1 MAFSFLRRPI
11 TESGGIVVKVV
22 AGIVRMGLKKKVTI
36 SWSGGKDSA
45 FALYKILAS
54 GEYDVAGLHTVINTE
69 TKRVGLH
76 GVREELI
83 QMQAQSIGLPLHII
97 YLDGSDDNAAYEK
110 AMHTYYEQIAGSVD
124 AIMFGDIFLEDLRSY
139 REKLLSKF
147 SIEPVYP
154 LWGMN
159 TNYLIE
165 EFIELG
171 FKTALCSANAS
182 YFTPEQVGATIDLD
196 FVQALSSEVDPCGE
210 NGEFHTFV
218 YDGPLFRKRVQINLG
233 EIVEKKYSYTKK
245 KSNGE
250 EEMVSTTFLFCD
262 FLPASTSEETH

>member
-1 MAFSFLRRPI
+1 MFLRRPI
-11 TESGGIVVKVV
+11 IESGDIVVKVV

-45 FALYKILAS
+45 FALYKMLTS

-69 TKRVGLH
+69 TRRVGLH

-83 QMQAQSIGLPLHII
+83 QMQAQSIGLPLYII
-97 YLDGSDDNAAYEK
+97 YLNGSEDNAAYEK
-110 AMHTYYEQIAGSVD
+110 AMHAYYERIAGTVD
-124 AIMFGDIFLEDLRSY
+124 AIMFGDIFLQDLRNY
-139 REKLLSKF
+139 REKLLSEF
-147 SIEPVYP
+147 PIEPVYP

-159 TNYLIE
+159 TDFLIK

-171 FKTALCSANAS
+171 FKTALCSANAL
-182 YFTPEQVGATIDLD
+182 YFTPEQVGATVDLD
-196 FVQALSSEVDPCGE
+196 FVQSLSDEVDPCGE

-218 YDGPLFRKRVQINLG
+218 YDGPLFRKRVPINLG

-250 EEMVSTTFLFCD
+250 EETVSTIFLFRD
-262 FLPASTSEETH
+262 LLPVSISEETR